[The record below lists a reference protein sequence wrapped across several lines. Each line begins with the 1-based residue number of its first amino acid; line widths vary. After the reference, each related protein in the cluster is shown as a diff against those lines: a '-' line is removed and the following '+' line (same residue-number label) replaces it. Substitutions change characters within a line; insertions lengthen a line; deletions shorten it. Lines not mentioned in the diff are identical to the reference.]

1 MLLSSDL
8 EKFIELVAWGGCSAI
23 RCPEY
28 SIVGHTHRD
37 HIPKRLDIV
46 VVGPVAFLKRDE
58 KYKLVVDPDGNR
70 ATITVDGIEAKIYVF
85 GKRTLSSYGIDRK
98 LHTYPVMVIVGNE
111 CALYID
117 DFDIGDIEDIK
128 KLITAL
134 KSSAKSTLKKFLM
147 PVYGGVSG
155 HGAEDPKELSEASKE
170 LMLFA
175 MAEGLEVVALAHKI
189 IPSWVPQSVT
199 RFYKTIET
207 FR

>member
-1 MLLSSDL
+1 LSLDKFL
-8 EKFIELVAWGGCSAI
+8 EKVAWGGCSAI

-46 VVGPVAFLKRDE
+46 VAGPVAFLKRNE
-58 KYKLVVDPDGNR
+58 KYKLVVDPDGSR
-70 ATITVDGIEAKIYVF
+70 ATITVDGIEAKIYVL
-85 GKRTLSSYGIDRK
+85 GKRTLNSYGITRK
-98 LHTYPVMVIVGNE
+98 LHTYPVVVIVGDE

-117 DFDIGDIEDIK
+117 DFDMDDVEDIK
-128 KLITAL
+128 KLIIAL

-155 HGAEDPKELSEASKE
+155 HGASEDPKELSEASKE

-199 RFYKTIET
+199 RFYKIIET
-207 FR
+207 LK